1 MNIDKYFTL
10 KDISNFSFIIIK
22 KILSIFLACF
32 WMLDALLEY
41 TTTGDVPTVFMDENQ
56 RKHKTVKTTSNI
68 EIGEL
73 PHRMKENHFSRHSKV
88 LISNE
93 PAGSF
98 RFLPL
103 CITPIYAVPVPVNES
118 VSM

>member
-1 MNIDKYFTL
+1 
-10 KDISNFSFIIIK
+10 
-22 KILSIFLACF
+22 
-32 WMLDALLEY
+32 MLDAILEY
-41 TTTGDVPTVFMDENQ
+41 TTTGYVPTVFMDENQ
-56 RKHKTVKTTSNI
+56 RKHKTVKTTNSI

-73 PHRMKENHFSRHSKV
+73 PLRMQENHFSRHSKV
-88 LISNE
+88 LMTNE

-98 RFLPL
+98 RSLPL